1 MTAFDVAALRR
12 EFPALRLE
20 QDGRPLA
27 FFDGPGGTQVPQRVI
42 DAVVDYY
49 RTSNAN
55 DGGAFVT
62 SQRSVAI
69 VADAHAAIADLLNAR
84 SADEIKFG
92 PNMTSLTL
100 HVSRSIGASL
110 GRATRSS

>member
-12 EFPALRLE
+12 EFPALSLE
-20 QDGRPLA
+20 QDGRALA

-55 DGGAFVT
+55 DGGRVPHQPT
-62 SQRSVAI
+62 QRGGRRRRA
-69 VADAHAAIADLLNAR
+69 L
-84 SADEIKFG
+84 
-92 PNMTSLTL
+92 
-100 HVSRSIGASL
+100 GA
-110 GRATRSS
+110 GRPGQRA